1 MFNGNRL
8 KEARNFCRLS
18 ITELASQIGVTKQ
31 MISKYETGKSE
42 PSSET
47 MFKIIQSLK
56 FPNSFF
62 VTGDSKITI
71 SNNETF
77 FRSRF
82 TATQKQKSPT
92 ETIKNVA
99 YMYRDFLEDY
109 IDFPTTKKIKLDEGV
124 DAELASE
131 LLRSDW
137 ALDQLPIY
145 NMVNLL
151 EVKGFVI
158 ATIPD
163 YLDKV
168 DAFSG
173 LEVINGKEYY
183 IIFID
188 KKNTNFFRNQF
199 TVAHELGHYILH
211 SENID
216 PLELNHEEYKQMEQ
230 EANDFASAFLMP
242 ASEFSTD
249 VEVLGYV
256 RSVDQLIHLKTKYH
270 VSLGAIIMR
279 IKKLKLWELDDVV
292 RLQKQMS
299 SKGYRKQEPLDKDSE
314 LALPQSLWE
323 GSELLVK
330 NKVVEASSIADMIN
344 NKFNKEYPTNL
355 IENVVNLPDGYLNKG
370 ESMQDKLSLKKLI
383 NVI

>member
-82 TATQKQKSPT
+82 TATQRQKSPT

-109 IDFPTTKKIKLDEGV
+109 IDFPTTKKIQLNEGV
-124 DAELASE
+124 DAEEAAA
-131 LLRSDW
+131 LLRNEW
-137 ALDQLPIY
+137 VLGQLPVY

-188 KKNTNFFRNQF
+188 KNNTNFFRNQF

-211 SENID
+211 SENVD
-216 PLELNHEEYKQMEQ
+216 PLELNHEEYKQMEK

-242 ASEFSTD
+242 IHEFSKD
-249 VEVLGYV
+249 INALGYV
-256 RSVDQLIHLKTKYH
+256 RSVDQLVHLKTKYH
-270 VSLGAIIMR
+270 VSLSAIIMR
-279 IKKLKLWELDDVV
+279 IKKLELWNLDSVL
-292 RLQKQMS
+292 RIQKQIS
-299 SKGYRKQEPLDKDSE
+299 AKGYRKQEPLDKDRK
-314 LALPQSLWE
+314 LALPQSLLE

-330 NKVVEASSIADMIN
+330 NNIVEASSIADMIN
-344 NKFNKEYPTNL
+344 NKFNKEYPTKL
-355 IENVVNLPDGYLNKG
+355 IEHVVNLPEGYLNKG
-370 ESMQDKLSLKKLI
+370 GLRGYKLSLK
-383 NVI
+383 N